1 MDVEDIDAA
10 LNGALGRALGRRG
23 TWLDAHILALAVLRG
38 RKIWSV
44 TAAIGV
50 AGWALLA
57 ITLLI

>member
-1 MDVEDIDAA
+1 MDIEDLDAA
-10 LNGALGRALGRRG
+10 LNAALERSIGSRG
-23 TWLDAHILALAVLRG
+23 TYLDAHILALAVLRG

-57 ITLLI
+57 IAMLI